1 MAAQQEL
8 LHHVTAVVERER
20 HVLKKEWEAAAR
32 AGADSQPLH
41 DIRHSTLGKMKLAEV
56 SLTGF
61 LDGGVCAK
69 ERGREQERERGES
82 ESESESQSESES
94 ESESESGSETGRKS
108 NAAEQRDRGRECVA
122 VCCS

>member
-20 HVLKKEWEAAAR
+20 HALKKEWEAAAR

-61 LDGGVCAK
+61 SEWGRVRK
-69 ERGREQERERGES
+69 RERVGAGAGRAREQQQERERE
-82 ESESESQSESES
+82 
-94 ESESESGSETGRKS
+94 RKQ
-108 NAAEQRDRGRECVA
+108 ERERERE
-122 VCCS
+122 